1 MEILTPMSKDLKKKM
16 MKSLEKISR
25 IILTIFKLA
34 LRDLVVTINL

>member
-1 MEILTPMSKDLKKKM
+1 MSKDLKKKM